1 MIRLSN
7 LSNLYYIS
15 ELAFIIDWITFLL
28 TMVKFILRAHIC
40 KECSS
45 HRFTTSIQFSIFD
58 YATQHI
64 YIYMNMNLFGGSTAI
79 MAFTLK
85 QVQHDG
91 YLLAWS

>member
-64 YIYMNMNLFGGSTAI
+64 YIYEYESFWRFNSYYGFYFEASSA
-79 MAFTLK
+79 
-85 QVQHDG
+85 
-91 YLLAWS
+91 